1 MFFSFKKRSFKL
13 IFKIFGVLEIY
24 GHSKKNLGKFF
35 PKEFKTISVRHDM
48 NKAERE
54 ITRNLSTEVKTKNS
68 QRSEE
73 DLENF
78 IFRVRGPPGY
88 QMIKKIKIRR

>member
-1 MFFSFKKRSFKL
+1 MANLTKL
-13 IFKIFGVLEIY
+13 
-24 GHSKKNLGKFF
+24 KNT
-35 PKEFKTISVRHDM
+35 EFKTISVRHDM

-54 ITRNLSTEVKTKNS
+54 ITRNLSTEAKTKNS

-73 DLENF
+73 DLEKF